1 MRHYTKAIFLR
12 QKCMR
17 DNGNRMQSIDYY
29 TNIELQARGAANNM
43 CMCMSETCKNIIKV
57 KKFCKSAGENDL

>member
-1 MRHYTKAIFLR
+1 MG
-12 QKCMR
+12 

-29 TNIELQARGAANNM
+29 TSIELQARGAANDM
-43 CMCMSETCKNIIKV
+43 CMCMSETCKNIMEV